1 MLDFTIDE
9 IDSLIEFI
17 DCCFIENIRND
28 VDIDN
33 MNYVANIGSIY
44 HKLYKERKRLLDE
57 KEGFPF

>member
-44 HKLYKERKRLLDE
+44 HKLYKES
-57 KEGFPF
+57 GC